1 MEEQPADRMEEPP
14 ATDSLDFDRLGF
26 DREARVFGAGVD
38 RTRELEAAR
47 TIVRLGAGE
56 RLTHRS
62 SSDLVVRQ
70 GNLRVSE
77 RLPDGREVTRAVL
90 QTGAVCRV
98 RLGTGPGRSEA
109 AGSPLYS
116 LARTT
121 LVALGDTEIWQLP
134 AGFCDPD

>member
-1 MEEQPADRMEEPP
+1 MEEHPTELREEPP
-14 ATDSLDFDRLGF
+14 PAADSLGF
-26 DREARVFGAGVD
+26 DRDARVFGAGVE
-38 RTRELEAAR
+38 RTREMEAAR
-47 TIVRLGAGE
+47 TVIRLGAGE
-56 RLTHRS
+56 RLSHRPP
-62 SSDLVVRQ
+62 SDLVIRQ

-77 RLPDGREVTRAVL
+77 QLSDGREVTRAVL

-98 RLGTGPGRSEA
+98 RRGIGPGRSEA

-121 LVALGDTEIWQLP
+121 LVALSDTEIWQLP